1 MEKKKLLTL
10 LNILLVV
17 AMVVHVGIK
26 MYLHGQQVEYSA
38 PVYVE
43 MINAVYYLVPLVAIN
58 VIGFLTKKH

>member
-10 LNILLVV
+10 LNILLIV
-17 AMVVHVGIK
+17 AMVVHIGIK

-43 MINAVYYLVPLVAIN
+43 LVNAVYYLLPLVVIN
-58 VIGFLTKKH
+58 VIGFITRKH